1 MILLIIVVGFRLVVV
16 VLEEKRMAIVGII
29 TMTVYSNNWKR

>member
-16 VLEEKRMAIVGII
+16 VLEEKGMAIVGII
-29 TMTVYSNNWKR
+29 TMTEYSK